1 MENEFVV
8 LSQKRH
14 LAAIGCAALRLV
26 LRALIEA
33 AESAEMR
40 AGGVDQE
47 HVDQEHVDQEH
58 VDLMVGDADLPFL
71 PEQIH
76 RVAAQEA

>member
-8 LSQKRH
+8 LSQKRD
-14 LAAIGCAALRLV
+14 LAAIGCATLRLV
-26 LRALIEA
+26 LRASIEA
-33 AESAEMR
+33 AESTEIR
-40 AGGVDQE
+40 AGGVEQE
-47 HVDQEHVDQEH
+47 HVH
-58 VDLMVGDADLPFL
+58 LMVGDADLPFL

>member
-47 HVDQEHVDQEH
+47 HVDQEHVD
-58 VDLMVGDADLPFL
+58 LMVGDADLPFL

-76 RVAAQEA
+76 RAAAQEA

>member
-33 AESAEMR
+33 AESAEIR
-40 AGGVDQE
+40 AGGVE
-47 HVDQEHVDQEH
+47 QEH

-76 RVAAQEA
+76 CVAA

>member
-47 HVDQEHVDQEH
+47 HVD
-58 VDLMVGDADLPFL
+58 LMVGDADLPFL

>member
-26 LRALIEA
+26 LRASIEA
-33 AESAEMR
+33 AESAEIR
-40 AGGVDQE
+40 AGG
-47 HVDQEHVDQEH
+47 VDQEH

>member
-47 HVDQEHVDQEH
+47 HVDQEHVD
-58 VDLMVGDADLPFL
+58 LMVGDADLPFL

>member
-33 AESAEMR
+33 AESAEIR
-40 AGGVDQE
+40 AGGVE
-47 HVDQEHVDQEH
+47 QEH